1 MLRIIPHIRLFI
13 LMLIEVFLI
22 FPTINVAEYIL
33 MLSQPDIG
41 DYMSNL
47 RL

>member
-1 MLRIIPHIRLFI
+1 MANAK
-13 LMLIEVFLI
+13 
-22 FPTINVAEYIL
+22 NVAEYIM

-47 RL
+47 RLQKLVYYAQGFHLAKFPFSR